1 MPRTR
6 KPRSGTMQFWPR
18 KRARRQY
25 PRVRAWV
32 YRKEP
37 VLLGFAGY
45 KGGMAHVIYTDNRK
59 TSKTKGQDIACPVTI
74 VECPPIKIMSVRFY
88 KKDAYGMK
96 AAKEI
101 TVAAEKDLERK
112 ICIPKKTDAKELD
125 KIRPEEFNDL
135 TVVVYTQPKLTGI
148 GKKRPEIFE
157 IALGGSIKD
166 KFEYAKQNIGKEIKI
181 TDIFKEGE
189 LVDIH
194 GVSKGKGTQGP
205 VKRFGISI
213 RSHKAEKTKRGPGS
227 LGGWRGQGHMMYRVA
242 HAGQMGYHTRTEYNK
257 WLMKIGHDQK
267 DIEGINPKS
276 GFRRYGVVKNPFL
289 MIKGSVV
296 GPTKRMIRI
305 NAAYRGDYKVP
316 KEAPSIQ
323 KIIM

>member
-1 MPRTR
+1 
-6 KPRSGTMQFWPR
+6 MQFWPR

-45 KGGMAHVIYTDNRK
+45 KVGMAHVIYTDNRK

-125 KIRPEEFNDL
+125 KI
-135 TVVVYTQPKLTGI
+135 
-148 GKKRPEIFE
+148 KK
-157 IALGGSIKD
+157 
-166 KFEYAKQNIGKEIKI
+166 
-181 TDIFKEGE
+181 
-189 LVDIH
+189 
-194 GVSKGKGTQGP
+194 
-205 VKRFGISI
+205 VK
-213 RSHKAEKTKRGPGS
+213 K
-227 LGGWRGQGHMMYRVA
+227 
-242 HAGQMGYHTRTEYNK
+242 K
-257 WLMKIGHDQK
+257 WSQ
-267 DIEGINPKS
+267 EN
-276 GFRRYGVVKNPFL
+276 
-289 MIKGSVV
+289 
-296 GPTKRMIRI
+296 
-305 NAAYRGDYKVP
+305 
-316 KEAPSIQ
+316 
-323 KIIM
+323 